1 MLSTPNTIRTLQ
13 RKLYHKA
20 KQEPVFRFYA
30 LYDKIYRD
38 DILSHAYD
46 LVRANKG
53 APGIDGVTFKAIESV
68 EGKIEYLAKL
78 AEALQEKTCRAQAV
92 RASVDTQTRWQQ
104 APVGHTDPPGSDCS
118 NGIKTCD

>member
-1 MLSTPNTIRTLQ
+1 MDAEGRATQEQLP

-38 DILSHAYD
+38 DLLSYAYD

-53 APGIDGVTFKAIESV
+53 APGIDGVTFWHPGYKRPDSTN
-68 EGKIEYLAKL
+68 G
-78 AEALQEKTCRAQAV
+78 AQA
-92 RASVDTQTRWQQ
+92 D
-104 APVGHTDPPGSDCS
+104 D
-118 NGIKTCD
+118 